1 MPQEKFITR
10 ASGRISEGSFAS
22 TAKGEK
28 AARQAYRKIMRPAIA
43 ETVRETG
50 SYKNHDK
57 IRLQQHEVIENT
69 RPTAKTAALEAGR
82 RVDSKVIT
90 ARDATNARIMRDRL
104 ASRAAQSNANKTAT
118 VAGSALASGL
128 VKGVGVAGVLAASEK
143 AAGATPT
150 QERAM
155 MQSAMND
162 PKSWYNTQGPGSVKR
177 QSYNGQSKVSKL
189 MGVTNQKAGKK

>member
-28 AARQAYRKIMRPAIA
+28 AASQAYRKIMRPAIA
-43 ETVRETG
+43 ETARETG

-69 RPTAKTAALEAGR
+69 RPTAKAAATEAGR
-82 RVDSKVIT
+82 RVDAKVVT
-90 ARDATNARIMRDRL
+90 GRDATNARIMRERL
-104 ASRAAQSNANKTAT
+104 ANRAAQTDTGMGAKA
-118 VAGSALASGL
+118 AGGALASGL
-128 VKGVGVAGVLAASEK
+128 AKGLGVAGVLAASEK
-143 AAGATPT
+143 AAGETPT
-150 QERAM
+150 QLRSM
-155 MQSAMND
+155 MQNTMND

-177 QSYNGQSKVSKL
+177 PSYNGQSTMSKL
-189 MGVTNQKAGKK
+189 MDVKNPKR